1 MRSMIYLPAVPIGVG
16 VKMLEALRLSELYF
30 GVRRP
35 MAITA
40 REGDFPLF
48 R

>member
-1 MRSMIYLPAVPIGVG
+1 MRSMIYLPATPIGVG

-30 GVRRP
+30 GVHP
-35 MAITA
+35 PAITA
-40 REGDFPLF
+40 REGDFPMF